1 MEITQLEQMTK
12 EEVLNFIRKRLSFG
26 SEIKRQLKHVD
37 EDDFSKEHR
46 SFEMS
51 GCDQTTGWCTLFNT
65 AILNE
70 FANLGIYDYTSY
82 LFLDFDKG
90 TPTVYLKYYDE
101 NENLE
106 YDLNGYTT
114 TEIIFTIFELTIFS
128 GRSKR
133 PRS

>member
-1 MEITQLEQMTK
+1 MKK
-12 EEVLNFIRKRLSFG
+12 EEVFNFIRQRLAFSD
-26 SEIKRQLKHVD
+26 ELKRQLKHINED
-37 EDDFSKEHR
+37 EFKKEHR
-46 SFEMS
+46 RFEMS
-51 GCDQTTGWCTLFNT
+51 GCEKATGWCTIFNT

-90 TPTVYLKYYDE
+90 TPTVYLKYFSD

-106 YDLNGYTT
+106 YDLNGYST

-128 GRSKR
+128 GKPKR
-133 PRS
+133 DRN

>member
-1 MEITQLEQMTK
+1 MEITQLEHMTT

-46 SFEMS
+46 RFEMS
-51 GCDQTTGWCTLFNT
+51 GCEQTTGWCTLFNT

>member
-46 SFEMS
+46 RFEMS
-51 GCDQTTGWCTLFNT
+51 GCEQTTGWCTLFNT

-82 LFLDFDKG
+82 LFLDLDVVDGTADKSG
-90 TPTVYLKYYDE
+90 E
-101 NENLE
+101 
-106 YDLNGYTT
+106 G
-114 TEIIFTIFELTIFS
+114 EIQEFASEFQ
-128 GRSKR
+128 
-133 PRS
+133 